1 VTATLFNMT
10 DHQGCHEA
18 VMTSPIAGQ
27 VKAWPARRRFGRPF
41 GISLRRL
48 GVAAFIVAGSSLV
61 SNCAVFQKVDGWFT
75 HDAKPPQVAEH
86 PVAPAPTIV
95 QTPRP
100 KPPVPAQVREAP
112 PPKPEKPEKLER
124 LASVDPNSLIG
135 MEPSTV
141 EKLLGS
147 PSRITKNN
155 ISLVWIYSGAGCAFQ
170 IFFYPDVKTSAFHAL
185 KYGGTDGSGGS
196 LVTSQPCIR
205 DILVAKTNAP
215 G

>member
-1 VTATLFNMT
+1 VTAALLNMT
-10 DHQGCHEA
+10 DREGSREA
-18 VMTSPIAGQ
+18 VTTSPTAGEGSGC
-27 VKAWPARRRFGRPF
+27 PARPPLERRFGN
-41 GISLRRL
+41 SLRRL
-48 GVAAFIVAGSSLV
+48 SAAAFIVAGSSLV

-100 KPPVPAQVREAP
+100 KPPVPAQVHEAA

-147 PSRITKNN
+147 PSKITKNN

-185 KYGGTDGSGGS
+185 KYGGMDGNGGS

>member
-1 VTATLFNMT
+1 MTTPDTDNARAATTGRGATLR
-10 DHQGCHEA
+10 
-18 VMTSPIAGQ
+18 I
-27 VKAWPARRRFGRPF
+27 
-41 GISLRRL
+41 GISPRNVLT
-48 GVAAFIVAGSSLV
+48 AAVILASSAFV
-61 SNCAVFQKVDGWFT
+61 SSCAVFQEVGGWFS

-86 PVAPAPTIV
+86 PVATATPVV

-100 KPPVPAQVREAP
+100 KPPVPAQVHEP
-112 PPKPEKPEKLER
+112 PPAKPEKPEKLER

-135 MEPSTV
+135 LEPPAV

-147 PSRITKNN
+147 PSKITKSDL
-155 ISLVWIYSGAGCAFQ
+155 SLVWVYSGAGCAFQ

-185 KYGGTDGSGGS
+185 KYGGIDGVGGS
-196 LVTSQPCIR
+196 LMTSQPCIR